1 MTPMP
6 AAIFSWPVRVYYEDT
21 DVSGVVYHASYV
33 RFLERARTE
42 WLRARGGRQQALI
55 EREAIAFTVASL
67 QIDFVRPAR
76 LDDDLLVSVE
86 VEELRLASLRIRQ
99 AVTREG
105 QVLARA
111 QVRVGCVDVA
121 TFRPRPL
128 PPDLHASMKPPS
140 EGIAT

>member
-1 MTPMP
+1 M
-6 AAIFSWPVRVYYEDT
+6 AAAVFTWPVRVYYEDT
-21 DVSGVVYHASYV
+21 DASGVVYHASYV
-33 RFLERARTE
+33 RWCERARTE

-55 EREAIAFTVASL
+55 EREALAFTVASL
-67 QIDFVRPAR
+67 EIAFLRPAR
-76 LDDDLLVSVE
+76 LDDDLQVSVE

-105 QVLARA
+105 QLLARA
-111 QVRVGCVDVA
+111 AVRIGCVDVA

-128 PPDLHASMKPPS
+128 PPQLHASMKPPS